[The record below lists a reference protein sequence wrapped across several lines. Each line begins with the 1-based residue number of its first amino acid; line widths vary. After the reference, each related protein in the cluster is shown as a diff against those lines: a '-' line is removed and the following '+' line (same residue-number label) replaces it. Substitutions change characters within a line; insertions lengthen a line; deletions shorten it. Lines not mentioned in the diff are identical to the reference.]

1 MKIRIFDGRTD
12 QGAMLDA
19 LRRDGAVVLRE
30 LVSRELAD
38 AVSAELRP
46 HFDREGTESQ
56 SDFNGYKT
64 LRLSAILAR
73 SRRSAEL
80 IAHRQIMEIAD
91 AILLPHCVN
100 YRIGSCTGIEIWP
113 GEGDQRL
120 HRDDG
125 IYPIRMP
132 GMEWQIS
139 VNWALDDFTLEN
151 GGTRVALGSHRWRL
165 SRTPTEADVV
175 QAAMPKGSVLIYLG
189 SVWHGGGANRS
200 NRSRMG
206 LVNTYSLGWL
216 RQEENHYLTIPREIA
231 DSYPEP
237 VRRLMGY
244 QAHGLVGWYPNVPAD
259 SWGVQLEIGLKH
271 AADADSPDGS
281 KAGGY

>member
-1 MKIRIFDGRTD
+1 MQIQSFER
-12 QGAMLDA
+12 GADRARMLDA
-19 LRRDGAVVLRE
+19 LRRDGAIVVRE

-46 HFDREGTESQ
+46 HFDKEGTEPQ

-80 IAHRQIMEIAD
+80 IAHQRIVDFAD

-113 GEGDQRL
+113 GEGNQRL

-151 GGTRVALGSHRWRL
+151 GGTRVVLGSHRWRP
-165 SRTPTEADVV
+165 SRQPSEADVV

-189 SVWHGGGANRS
+189 SMWHGGGANRS
-200 NRSRMG
+200 NRPRMG

-244 QAHGLVGWYPNVPAD
+244 QAHGLVGWYPGVPAD
-259 SWGVQLEIGLKH
+259 SWGSELAI
-271 AADADSPDGS
+271 AAPRAESADGGNGS
-281 KAGGY
+281 KSGGY

>member
-1 MKIRIFDGRTD
+1 MMIQVFDGRTD
-12 QGAMLDA
+12 RDAMLEA
-19 LRRDGAVVLRE
+19 LRRDGAVVIRE

-38 AVSAELRP
+38 AVSGELRP
-46 HFDREGTESQ
+46 WFDKEGTKPQ
-56 SDFNGYKT
+56 SEFNGFKT
-64 LRLSAILAR
+64 LRVSGILAR

-80 IAHRQIMEIAD
+80 IVHPAIMAVAD
-91 AILLPHCVN
+91 AILLPHCIN

-113 GEGDQRL
+113 GEGPQRM
-120 HRDDG
+120 HRDDS

-139 VNWALDDFTLEN
+139 CNWALDDFTLEN

-165 SRTPTEADVV
+165 ARMPTDADTV
-175 QAAMPKGSVLIYLG
+175 QAAMPKGSALVYLG
-189 SVWHGGGANRS
+189 SVWHGGGANRA

-237 VRRLMGY
+237 LRRLMGY
-244 QAHGLVGWYPNVPAD
+244 QAHGLVGWWPEAPED
-259 SWGVQLEIGLKH
+259 SWGSQLEIGVKD
-271 AADADSPDGS
+271 AAGADSPNGS